1 MNGLGACRLQAM
13 RFEKACD
20 ALPQVDRGRMPQPSL
35 LALALCGDDVQ
46 QVQAKNQ
53 VLIGEHHD
61 FRFVEGHDV
70 ARGYSCETSGVM
82 LIKTEDVLGL
92 KDVGSLYELG
102 EHVAMIGGG
111 GRHFER
117 SLHQKAQMVANVTL
131 ADDGLPLFVMMESE
145 FCLTSNQTQIGTV
158 HTLKER

>member
-1 MNGLGACRLQAM
+1 M
-13 RFEKACD
+13 RFKEAGD
-20 ALPQVDRGRMPQPSL
+20 ALSQVDRGRVPQPSL
-35 LALALCGDDVQ
+35 LALALCRDDIQ

-53 VLIGEHHD
+53 ILVGEHHD

-70 ARGYSCETSGVM
+70 ARGYGCETTGVM

-92 KDVGSLYELG
+92 KNIGSLYELG

-117 SLHQKAQMVANVTL
+117 SLHQKAQMVADVTL
-131 ADDGLPLFVMMESE
+131 ADDGLPLLMMMESE
-145 FCLTSNQTQIGTV
+145 FCLTGNQTEVGAV